1 MIKSVSTIRS
11 PQHTAP
17 SRRRH
22 PLATLSH
29 ISKEADVCRYFARW
43 PVPTID
49 QCDIVWVT
57 IDVLP
62 DVALLE
68 IFDFFVDEASRIEAW
83 CTLVRV
89 CRKWRNVTFG
99 SPRRLN
105 LRLCCKART
114 PVMETLDV
122 WPLLPIIIRVHGC
135 EMLGVDNIIAAL
147 EHNDRICQ
155 IELIDIPSSQ
165 MEKVLSTMQQPFPG
179 LTRLELLPSDGTAP
193 VVPSSFLGV
202 SSPCLQTLILD
213 CIPFPRLSKLLLSTT
228 YLVRLNLYRIPH
240 SGYISP
246 EVMASCLSVLTRLD
260 NFVISFESP
269 QRRPDWNSRSLPPRT
284 RALLPVLTLFLFK
297 GVTEYF
303 EDLVARIDAPLLD
316 KLTITFFNQLIY
328 DTPQTIQF
336 IRRTPTLKASDE
348 ARVAFSDTRVWVT
361 FPQKSDG
368 ALELGIA
375 CSQSDWQ
382 LSALAQVCRSSFPQ
396 ALIPVVE
403 HLYILEDK
411 SSRPRWQDDI
421 ENNQWLELLR
431 LFTSV
436 RSLYIS
442 QEFLPRI
449 SPAIQE
455 LIGEGPTEVLP
466 ALRSLFLE
474 KPLLSGPVQ
483 ETIGQFVA
491 ARQLVGHPITIL
503 RWNTPWT
510 LHTADVQVERDILI
524 DGYTA
529 HTFGPHDAEA
539 YFVSLLKRESG
550 QIQWHTDVTGAVL
563 VTPPPGWGASDQHV
577 WVMDHIVRE
586 TGPVIQQKLWAPKK
600 TSGKMRRVDHVQLFP
615 PIFFTHNNGQDL
627 GLHLVD
633 AARGNCMC
641 LRGAEKAARVGPSAH
656 AQIRINVS
664 TVSTFILH
672 GMDLMVRISPSQWR
686 GYEHL
691 NWNEQISI
699 QKQTRGREAVSLE
712 SFAKQVGRKVLK
724 FMEVI
729 LIRCTKHSLG
739 N

>member
-1 MIKSVSTIRS
+1 M
-11 PQHTAP
+11 
-17 SRRRH
+17 
-22 PLATLSH
+22 
-29 ISKEADVCRYFARW
+29 
-43 PVPTID
+43 
-49 QCDIVWVT
+49 T

-68 IFDFFVDEASRIEAW
+68 IFDFYVDEARRIEAW
-83 CTLVRV
+83 CALVHV
-89 CRKWRNVTFG
+89 CRKWRNVAFG

-114 PVMETLDV
+114 LVMETLDV

-135 EMLGVDNIIAAL
+135 EMRGVDNIIAAL
-147 EHNDRICQ
+147 DHNDRICQ
-155 IELIDIPSSQ
+155 MELIDIPSSQ
-165 MEKVLSTMQQPFPG
+165 MEKVLAAMQQPFPG
-179 LTRLELLPSDGTAP
+179 LTRLELRPSDEIAP

-213 CIPFPRLSKLLLSTT
+213 CIPFPRLSKLLLSATH
-228 YLVRLNLYRIPH
+228 LVRLNLYRIPH

-260 NFVISFESP
+260 NFIISFDSP
-269 QRRPDWNSRSLPPRT
+269 QRRPDWNSRRLPPRT
-284 RALLPVLTLFLFK
+284 RTLLPVLSLFLFK
-297 GVTEYF
+297 GVTEYL
-303 EDLVARIDAPLLD
+303 EDLVARIEAPLLD

-328 DTPQTIQF
+328 DTPQAIQF
-336 IRRTPTLKASDE
+336 ILRTPKFKASDE
-348 ARVAFSDTRVWVT
+348 ARVAFSDARVWVT

-375 CSQSDWQ
+375 CSQSDWL
-382 LSALAQVCRSSFPQ
+382 LSAQAQVCRSSFPQ
-396 ALIPVVE
+396 VFIPVVE
-403 HLYILEDK
+403 HLYILEDR

-421 ENNQWLELLR
+421 ESNQWMELLR

-449 SPAIQE
+449 SPAMQE
-455 LIGEGPTEVLP
+455 LIGEGPTEMLP
-466 ALRSLFLE
+466 ALRSLLLE
-474 KPLLSGPVQ
+474 EPRLSGPVQ
-483 ETIGQFVA
+483 ETIEQFVA
-491 ARQLVGHPITIL
+491 ARKLVGHPISIS
-503 RWNTPWT
+503 RWKNPWT
-510 LHTADVQVERDILI
+510 LHTADVQVERDLLI

-550 QIQWHTDVTGAVL
+550 QIQWHTDATGAVL
-563 VTPPPGWGASDQHV
+563 VTPPPGWAVSNQHV
-577 WVMDHIVRE
+577 WVMDYIARE

-600 TSGKMRRVDHVQLFP
+600 RSEKLRRVDHWQLSP
-615 PIFFTHNNGQDL
+615 PIFFIHSNGQDL
-627 GLHLVD
+627 GLPLIG
-633 AARGNCMC
+633 AAGGDCMC
-641 LRGAEKAARVGPSAH
+641 LRAAEGAVGTGAH

-664 TVSTFILH
+664 TISTFIIH
-672 GMDLMVRISPSQWR
+672 GLDLIVRTYLSQWR

-691 NWNEQISI
+691 DWNEQISI
-699 QKQTRGREAVSLE
+699 LRQSTARETISLE
-712 SFAKQVGRKVLK
+712 TFAKHVGRKVLK

-729 LIRCTKHSLG
+729 LILHPKNSPE